1 MTEETKRMKTAMMCA
16 LTVTVLLAAPGA
28 AFAKDAKAE
37 AKLESRS
44 GSTVT
49 GTVNFTQHGG
59 KVAMKVAVSGLTPG
73 IHAMHL
79 HDKGDCS
86 APDATS
92 AGGHW
97 NPTSEDHGKWA
108 HAPFHHG
115 DIGNL
120 VADAKGKAEL
130 KMESELWTIGDG
142 KPSDVIGHAVI
153 VHAKE
158 DDFTTQ
164 PTGNAGG
171 RVACGVI
178 QKVP

>member
-1 MTEETKRMKTAMMCA
+1 MKTMIGGLAA
-16 LTVTVLLAAPGA
+16 VLVLLASGA
-28 AFAKDAKAE
+28 ALAKGSKAE
-37 AKLESRS
+37 ATLESRS
-44 GSTVT
+44 GSTATGKVT
-49 GTVNFTQHGG
+49 FTQHG
-59 KVAMKVAVSGLTPG
+59 KKIEMKVVVTGLTPG
-73 IHAMHL
+73 SHAIHL

-86 APDATS
+86 APDAAS

-97 NPTSEDHGKWA
+97 NPSSEDHGKWA

-120 VADAKGKAEL
+120 VADDKGKAEL
-130 KMESELWTIGDG
+130 KMESEIWTLGDG
-142 KPSDVIGHAVI
+142 KPSDVVGHAVI

-178 QKVP
+178 QRVP

>member
-1 MTEETKRMKTAMMCA
+1 MTMKKLMGGLVVTIA
-16 LTVTVLLAAPGA
+16 LLVPAVALCDGG
-28 AFAKDAKAE
+28 KAV

-44 GSTVT
+44 DSGVT
-49 GTVNFTQHGG
+49 GKVTFTQKDG
-59 KVAMKVAVSGLTPG
+59 KVTMKVAVSGLTPG
-73 IHAMHL
+73 EHAIHVHE
-79 HDKGDCS
+79 KGDCS
-86 APDATS
+86 APDAAS

-97 NPTSEDHGKWA
+97 NPSAENHGQWG
-108 HAPFHHG
+108 HTPFHHG

-130 KMESELWTIGDG
+130 SVESELWTIGDG
-142 KPSDVIGHAVI
+142 KPSDVVGHAII
-153 VHAKE
+153 VHAKA

-178 QKVP
+178 QAAK

>member
-1 MTEETKRMKTAMMCA
+1 MKRMVPV
-16 LTVTVLLAAPGA
+16 LIVVLLVVSGSAAL
-28 AFAKDAKAE
+28 AKGNKAT
-37 AKLESRS
+37 ATLESRS
-44 GSTVT
+44 ESTVT
-49 GTVNFTQHGG
+49 GTVTFHQDHG
-59 KVAMKVAVSGLTPG
+59 KVHMQVVVQGLTPG
-73 IHAMHL
+73 NHAIHL
-79 HDKGDCS
+79 HEKGDCS
-86 APDATS
+86 APDAAS

-97 NPTSEDHGKWA
+97 NPSSENHGKWG

-120 VADAKGKAEL
+120 VADEKGKAEL
-130 KMESELWTIGDG
+130 HFESGLWTIGDG
-142 KPSDVIGHAVI
+142 KPSDVIGHSVI

-178 QKVP
+178 QKSK

>member
-1 MTEETKRMKTAMMCA
+1 MTKAMVGGLAVVVAFSFPCA
-16 LTVTVLLAAPGA
+16 ALAAGG
-28 AFAKDAKAE
+28 KAT

-49 GTVNFTQHGG
+49 GKVTFTRIEG
-59 KVAMKVAVSGLTPG
+59 KVSMQVTVKGLTPG
-73 IHAMHL
+73 THAIHL

-97 NPTSEDHGKWA
+97 NPSSEDHGKWG

-120 VADAKGKAEL
+120 VADAKGNAT
-130 KMESELWTIGDG
+130 MSVTSELWTLGDG
-142 KPSDVIGHAVI
+142 KPSDVVGHAVV

-178 QKVP
+178 RKSK

>member
-1 MTEETKRMKTAMMCA
+1 MRMKTKVMCA
-16 LTVTVLLAAPGA
+16 LAAAGLIAVSGTALAKG
-28 AFAKDAKAE
+28 AKAE

-44 GSTVT
+44 GSTAT
-49 GTVNFTQHGG
+49 GTATFTQHGD
-59 KVAMKVAVSGLTPG
+59 KVALKVVVTGLTPG
-73 IHAMHL
+73 VHAIHL

-86 APDATS
+86 APDAAS

-97 NPTSEDHGKWA
+97 NPTSENHGKWA

-115 DIGNL
+115 DLGNL
-120 VADAKGKAEL
+120 TADDKGKAEMH
-130 KMESELWTIGDG
+130 MESEIWTLGDG
-142 KPSDVIGHAVI
+142 KPSDVVGHSVI
-153 VHAKE
+153 VHANA

-178 QKVP
+178 AKLP

>member
-1 MTEETKRMKTAMMCA
+1 MKTMIGGLVAMA
-16 LTVTVLLAAPGA
+16 VLVAPGA
-28 AFAKDAKAE
+28 ALAKGPKAE

-49 GTVNFTQHGG
+49 GKVTFTQHGN
-59 KVAMKVAVSGLTPG
+59 KVAMKVVVNGLTPG
-73 IHAMHL
+73 NHAIHL

-86 APDATS
+86 APDGTS

-97 NPTSEDHGKWA
+97 NPSAEDHGKWA

-130 KMESELWTIGDG
+130 QMESELWTLGDG

-178 QKVP
+178 ARTP

>member
-1 MTEETKRMKTAMMCA
+1 MKTMIGGLVVA
-16 LTVTVLLAAPGA
+16 VLLAAPGA
-28 AFAKDAKAE
+28 ALAKDAKAVAE
-37 AKLESRS
+37 LESRS

-49 GTVNFTQHGG
+49 GKVTFTQHGG
-59 KVAMKVAVSGLTPG
+59 KVSMKVVVNGLTPG
-73 IHAMHL
+73 NHAIHL

-97 NPTSEDHGKWA
+97 NPSSEDHGKWA

-130 KMESELWTIGDG
+130 HMESDLWTLGDG

-171 RVACGVI
+171 RVTCGVI
-178 QKVP
+178 TKVP

>member
-1 MTEETKRMKTAMMCA
+1 MKTTVMCGLMAAAA
-16 LTVTVLLAAPGA
+16 LVASGTAL
-28 AFAKDAKAE
+28 AKDPKAI

-44 GSTVT
+44 GSKVT
-49 GTVNFTQHGG
+49 GSATFTQHDG
-59 KVAMKVAVSGLTPG
+59 KVSMKVVVQGLTPG
-73 IHAMHL
+73 THAIHL

-86 APDATS
+86 APDAAS

-97 NPTSEDHGKWA
+97 NPSTEDHGKWG
-108 HAPFHHG
+108 HSPFHHG

-130 KMESELWTIGDG
+130 HLESELWTIGDG
-142 KPSDVIGHAVI
+142 KPSDILGHAVI
-153 VHAKE
+153 VHANE

-178 QKVP
+178 QTAK

>member
-1 MTEETKRMKTAMMCA
+1 MKMT
-16 LTVTVLLAAPGA
+16 VQVLIVAVVLAATSSA
-28 AFAKDAKAE
+28 LAKGAKATAE
-37 AKLESRS
+37 LQSRS
-44 GSTVT
+44 GSAVT
-49 GTVNFTQHGG
+49 GTVTLTEHDG
-59 KVAMKVAVSGLTPG
+59 KVHMKVVVKGLTAG
-73 IHAMHL
+73 THAIHL

-86 APDATS
+86 APDAAS

-97 NPTSEDHGKWA
+97 NPSSEDHGKWG
-108 HAPFHHG
+108 HAPYHHG

-130 KMESELWTIGDG
+130 EFETERWTIGDG
-142 KPSDVIGHAVI
+142 KPSDVVSHAVI

-178 QKVP
+178 QKQ

>member
-1 MTEETKRMKTAMMCA
+1 MRKNETTTIMCG
-16 LTVTVLLAAPGA
+16 LLAAVALTASGTA
-28 AFAKDAKAE
+28 LAKDAKAE
-37 AKLESRS
+37 AVLESRS
-44 GSTVT
+44 GSTATGKVT
-49 GTVNFTQHGG
+49 FTQHGG
-59 KVAMKVAVSGLTPG
+59 TITMKVVVSGLTPG
-73 IHAMHL
+73 AHAIHL

-86 APDATS
+86 APDAVS

-97 NPTSEDHGKWA
+97 NPSSEDHGKWG

-120 VADAKGKAEL
+120 VADAKGKAKL
-130 KMESELWTIGDG
+130 TVESHLWTLGDG
-142 KPSDVIGHAVI
+142 NASDVLGHSVI

-178 QKVP
+178 QRVP

>member
-1 MTEETKRMKTAMMCA
+1 MKTMVIGGLVAA
-16 LTVTVLLAAPGA
+16 IAFAAPDA
-28 AFAKDAKAE
+28 ALAKGAKAS
-37 AKLESRS
+37 AALESRS
-44 GSTVT
+44 GSSVT
-49 GTVNFTQHGG
+49 GKVTFTQHGA
-59 KVAMKVAVSGLTPG
+59 KVAMKVVVNGLTPG
-73 IHAMHL
+73 EHAIHL

-86 APDATS
+86 APDAAS

-97 NPTSEDHGKWA
+97 NPTSEDHGKWG

-120 VADAKGKAEL
+120 VADAKGTAVL
-130 KMESELWTIGDG
+130 TVESDLWTIGDG
-142 KPSDVIGHAVI
+142 KPSDVVGHAVV

-178 QKVP
+178 QKSH

>member
-1 MTEETKRMKTAMMCA
+1 MTKTMIGGVAVA
-16 LTVTVLLAAPGA
+16 LMLAGTGA
-28 AFAKDAKAE
+28 AVASEAKAK
-37 AKLESRS
+37 AVLESRS

-49 GTVNFTQHGG
+49 GTATFTQHGS
-59 KVAMKVAVSGLTPG
+59 KVLMKVVVNGLTPG
-73 IHAMHL
+73 LHAIHL
-79 HDKGDCS
+79 HETGDCS

-97 NPTSEDHGKWA
+97 NPSSENHGKWG

-115 DIGNL
+115 DLGNL
-120 VADAKGKAEL
+120 VANSKGKAQ
-130 KMESELWTIGDG
+130 MSIESELWTLGDG
-142 KPSDVIGHAVI
+142 KPSDVVGHAVI

-171 RVACGVI
+171 RVACGVVTKA
-178 QKVP
+178 Q

>member
-1 MTEETKRMKTAMMCA
+1 MTKLTIGGVAMTMMLIAPAAALAGGAKATAM
-16 LTVTVLLAAPGA
+16 
-28 AFAKDAKAE
+28 
-37 AKLESRS
+37 LESRS
-44 GSTVT
+44 GSSVT
-49 GTVNFTQHGG
+49 GKVTFTQKGG
-59 KVAMKVAVSGLTPG
+59 KVVMKVVAKGLTPG
-73 IHAMHL
+73 THAIHL

-86 APDATS
+86 APDAAS

-97 NPTSEDHGKWA
+97 NPTSEDHGKWG

-120 VADAKGKAEL
+120 VADAKGKAE
-130 KMESELWTIGDG
+130 MTVESELWTLGDG
-142 KPSDVIGHAVI
+142 KPSDVVGHAVVI
-153 VHAKE
+153 HAKE

-178 QKVP
+178 SKNP

>member
-1 MTEETKRMKTAMMCA
+1 MKTMIGGLVAM
-16 LTVTVLLAAPGA
+16 VVLAAPGA
-28 AFAKDAKAE
+28 VLAKGAKAVAE
-37 AKLESRS
+37 LASKSD
-44 GSTVT
+44 STATGKVT
-49 GTVNFTQHGG
+49 FTQHGK
-59 KVAMKVAVSGLTPG
+59 KVAMKVEVSGLTPG
-73 IHAMHL
+73 SHAIHL

-86 APDATS
+86 APDAAS

-120 VADAKGKAEL
+120 VADAKGKASL
-130 KMESELWTIGDG
+130 KMESELWTLGDG
-142 KPSDVIGHAVI
+142 KPSDVVGHSVI

-178 QKVP
+178 QRVP

>member
-1 MTEETKRMKTAMMCA
+1 MKTTMICGLVATA
-16 LTVTVLLAAPGA
+16 VLAAPGA
-28 AFAKDAKAE
+28 AFAKGAKAV
-37 AKLESRS
+37 ATLESRS
-44 GSTVT
+44 GSSVT
-49 GTVNFTQHGG
+49 GKISFSQHGD
-59 KVAMKVAVSGLTPG
+59 KVSMKVVVNGLTPG
-73 IHAMHL
+73 THAIHL

-97 NPTSEDHGKWA
+97 NPSSENHGKWGS
-108 HAPFHHG
+108 APFHHG

-120 VADAKGKAEL
+120 VADAKGKAEM
-130 KMESELWTIGDG
+130 KVESELWTLGDG
-142 KPSDVIGHAVI
+142 KPSDVVGHAVI

>member
-1 MTEETKRMKTAMMCA
+1 MKTLVIGGWVVA
-16 LTVTVLLAAPGA
+16 V
-28 AFAKDAKAE
+28 AFAVPGEAQAGSAKAS

-44 GSTVT
+44 GSTATGKVT
-49 GTVNFTQHGG
+49 FSEHGG
-59 KVAMKVAVSGLTPG
+59 RVTMKVTVSGLTPG
-73 IHAMHL
+73 EHAIHL

-97 NPTSEDHGKWA
+97 NPTSEDHGKWGR
-108 HAPFHHG
+108 APFHHG

-120 VADAKGKAEL
+120 VANANGKAT
-130 KMESELWTIGDG
+130 MTVESELWTIGDG
-142 KPSDVIGHAVI
+142 KPSDVLGHAVI
-153 VHAKE
+153 VHAKQ

-178 QKVP
+178 QKSE

>member
-1 MTEETKRMKTAMMCA
+1 MTKTMIGGLVVAIA
-16 LTVTVLLAAPGA
+16 VSGA
-28 AFAKDAKAE
+28 AWAAGPKAV

-49 GTVNFTQHGG
+49 GKATFIKQGRS
-59 KVAMKVAVSGLTPG
+59 VAMVVVMEGLTPG
-73 IHAMHL
+73 PHAIHL
-79 HDKGDCS
+79 HEKGDCS
-86 APDATS
+86 APDGSS

-97 NPTSEDHGKWA
+97 NPSAENHGKWA
-108 HAPFHHG
+108 NAPFHHG

-120 VADAKGKAEL
+120 VADAKGKAQL
-130 KMESELWTIGDG
+130 RLESVLWTIGDG
-142 KPSDVIGHAVI
+142 KPSDVVGHAVI
-153 VHAKE
+153 VHADE

-178 QKVP
+178 QQVP

>member
-1 MTEETKRMKTAMMCA
+1 MKTMIGGLVVA
-16 LTVTVLLAAPGA
+16 VLLAAPGA
-28 AFAKDAKAE
+28 ALAKDAKAVAE
-37 AKLESRS
+37 LESRS

-49 GTVNFTQHGG
+49 GKVTFTQHGG
-59 KVAMKVAVSGLTPG
+59 KVSMKVVVNGLTPG
-73 IHAMHL
+73 NHAIHL

-86 APDATS
+86 APDGTS

-97 NPTSEDHGKWA
+97 NPSSEDHGKWA

-130 KMESELWTIGDG
+130 HMESDLWTLGDG

-178 QKVP
+178 TKVP

>member
-1 MTEETKRMKTAMMCA
+1 MKTMVVGG
-16 LTVTVLLAAPGA
+16 LVVGLLAASGA
-28 AFAKDAKAE
+28 VRAAGAKAE

-44 GSTVT
+44 GSKVT
-49 GTVNFTQHGG
+49 GKVTFSQQGG
-59 KVAMKVAVSGLTPG
+59 KVSMKVTVNGLTPG
-73 IHAMHL
+73 EHAIHL
-79 HDKGDCS
+79 HEKGDCS

-97 NPTSEDHGKWA
+97 NPTSEDHGKWG

-120 VADAKGKAEL
+120 VADAKGKATL
-130 KMESELWTIGDG
+130 TVESELWTIGDG
-142 KPSDVIGHAVI
+142 KPSDVLGHAVI
-153 VHAKE
+153 VHAQQ

-178 QKVP
+178 QKSK

>member
-1 MTEETKRMKTAMMCA
+1 MKTILIGGMAMTLA
-16 LTVTVLLAAPGA
+16 LGAPSIALAKG
-28 AFAKDAKAE
+28 AKAVAE
-37 AKLESRS
+37 LASKS
-44 GSTVT
+44 GSTATGKVT
-49 GTVNFTQHGG
+49 FTEHGG
-59 KVAMKVAVSGLTPG
+59 KVTMKVEVTGLTPG
-73 IHAMHL
+73 QHAIHL

-86 APDATS
+86 AADATS

-97 NPTSEDHGKWA
+97 NPSSENHGQWG

-130 KMESELWTIGDG
+130 TLESELWTIGDG
-142 KPSDVIGHAVI
+142 KPNDVIGHAVV

-178 QKVP
+178 QRVP

>member
-1 MTEETKRMKTAMMCA
+1 MKTIIGGLVAM
-16 LTVTVLLAAPGA
+16 VVLAAPGA
-28 AFAKDAKAE
+28 VLAKDAKAVAE
-37 AKLESRS
+37 LASKS

-49 GTVNFTQHGG
+49 GKVTFTQHGG
-59 KVAMKVAVSGLTPG
+59 KVAMKVVVNGLTPG
-73 IHAMHL
+73 QHAIHL
-79 HDKGDCS
+79 HDTGDCS

-97 NPTSEDHGKWA
+97 NPTSENHGKWG
-108 HAPFHHG
+108 HTPFHNG

-130 KMESELWTIGDG
+130 NVESELWTIGDG
-142 KPSDVIGHAVI
+142 KPSDVVGHAVI

-178 QKVP
+178 QRVP

>member
-1 MTEETKRMKTAMMCA
+1 MKTMVVGGLVVA
-16 LTVTVLLAAPGA
+16 VVFAAPGA
-28 AFAKDAKAE
+28 ALAGGAKAT

-44 GSTVT
+44 GSTVSGKAT
-49 GTVNFTQHGG
+49 FSQHGG
-59 KVAMKVAVSGLTPG
+59 KVSMKLTVNGLTPG
-73 IHAMHL
+73 EHAIHL

-97 NPTSEDHGKWA
+97 NPSSEDHGKWG

-120 VADAKGKAEL
+120 VANAKGKATL
-130 KMESELWTIGDG
+130 TVESELWTIGDG
-142 KPSDVIGHAVI
+142 KPSDVLGHAVI
-153 VHAKE
+153 VHANK

-178 QKVP
+178 QKAE

>member
-1 MTEETKRMKTAMMCA
+1 MNTMIGG
-16 LTVTVLLAAPGA
+16 LLAMAVLVAPGA
-28 AFAKDAKAE
+28 ALAKGAKAE

-44 GSTVT
+44 GSTAT
-49 GTVNFTQHGG
+49 GTVTFALRGN
-59 KVAMKVAVSGLTPG
+59 KVAMRVKMTGLTPG
-73 IHAMHL
+73 SHAIHL
-79 HDKGDCS
+79 HENGDCS
-86 APDATS
+86 APDAAS

-97 NPTSEDHGKWA
+97 NPSAEAHGKWA

-130 KMESELWTIGDG
+130 KMRSELWSLGDG
-142 KPSDVIGHAVI
+142 KPGDVVGRSVI

-178 QKVP
+178 QKGP

>member
-1 MTEETKRMKTAMMCA
+1 MKTMIGGLVVA
-16 LTVTVLLAAPGA
+16 VLLAAPGA
-28 AFAKDAKAE
+28 ALAKDAKAVAE
-37 AKLESRS
+37 LESRS

-49 GTVNFTQHGG
+49 GKVTFTQHGG
-59 KVAMKVAVSGLTPG
+59 KVSMKVVVNGLTPG
-73 IHAMHL
+73 NHAIHL

-97 NPTSEDHGKWA
+97 NPSSEDHGKWA

-130 KMESELWTIGDG
+130 SMESELWTLGDG
-142 KPSDVIGHAVI
+142 KPSDVVGHAVI

>member
-1 MTEETKRMKTAMMCA
+1 MKKTMIGGLVAMA
-16 LTVTVLLAAPGA
+16 VLVAPGA
-28 AFAKDAKAE
+28 ALAKGAKAE
-37 AKLESRS
+37 TKLESRS

-49 GTVNFTQHGG
+49 GKVTFTQHDG
-59 KVAMKVAVSGLTPG
+59 KVSMKVVVNGLTPG
-73 IHAMHL
+73 NHAIHL
-79 HDKGDCS
+79 HEKGDCS

-97 NPTSEDHGKWA
+97 NPSAEDHGKWA

-130 KMESELWTIGDG
+130 KMESELWTLGDG
-142 KPSDVIGHAVI
+142 KPSDVVGHSVI

>member
-1 MTEETKRMKTAMMCA
+1 MKTTGLWIAVVA
-16 LTVTVLLAAPGA
+16 LAVCGNAWAGS
-28 AFAKDAKAE
+28 AKAV
-37 AKLESRS
+37 ATLESRS

-49 GTVNFTQHGG
+49 GKVTFSQSGG
-59 KVAMKVAVSGLTPG
+59 KVTMKVQVAGLTPG
-73 IHAMHL
+73 EHAIHL

-86 APDATS
+86 APDAAS

-97 NPTSEDHGKWA
+97 NPSSEDHGKWG

-120 VADAKGKAEL
+120 TADAKGKAVL
-130 KMESELWTIGDG
+130 TLESTVWTIGDG
-142 KPSDVIGHAVI
+142 KPSDVVGHAVV
-153 VHAKE
+153 VHAKQ

-178 QKVP
+178 QKK

>member
-1 MTEETKRMKTAMMCA
+1 MKTLVTLSIVA
-16 LTVTVLLAAPGA
+16 LALSVSGGALAKGA
-28 AFAKDAKAE
+28 AAT
-37 AKLESRS
+37 AKLESKS
-44 GSTVT
+44 DSKATGKVT
-49 GTVNFTQHGG
+49 FTSEGG
-59 KVAMKVAVSGLTPG
+59 KVHMKVEMEGLTPG
-73 IHAMHL
+73 THAIHL
-79 HDKGDCS
+79 HEKGDCS
-86 APDATS
+86 AADASS

-97 NPTSEDHGKWA
+97 NPTTENHGQWG

-120 VADAKGKAEL
+120 VADANGKAVL
-130 KMESELWTIGDG
+130 HFSTELWTIGDG
-142 KPSDVIGHAVI
+142 KPSDILGHAVV

-178 QKVP
+178 AKKK